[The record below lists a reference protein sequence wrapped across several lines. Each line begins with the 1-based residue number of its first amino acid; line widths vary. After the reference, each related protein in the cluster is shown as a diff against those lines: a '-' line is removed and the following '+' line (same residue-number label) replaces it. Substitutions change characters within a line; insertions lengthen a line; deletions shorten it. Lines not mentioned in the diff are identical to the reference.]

1 MSKLVFMPSS
11 APHKTRNSDTMEMAL
26 FAISPMGSMKK
37 MHTQAMRTPVLKDAI
52 AKAHDHPFGDLGKE
66 AAFDDAAEAEA
77 DDRDER
83 GGYHRHPY
91 RHTFAEC
98 HFIHTPL
105 FYYVAPSGPP
115 VILPADFRRRDGKPS
130 H

>member
-1 MSKLVFMPSS
+1 MPVKRREEIDE
-11 APHKTRNSDTMEMAL
+11 A
-26 FAISPMGSMKK
+26 F
-37 MHTQAMRTPVLKDAI
+37 QDADDDE
-52 AKAHDHPFGDLGKE
+52 AHDHPFGDLGKE

-105 FYYVAPSGPP
+105 FLCLAPSVASGHPSGR
-115 VILPADFRRRDGKPS
+115 LPEAGR
-130 H
+130 